1 MANMLESLLQ
11 SPSSYGFSATPQNQ
25 LPSTHFGSYVDDTNY
40 NPYLQGN
47 REGKMFRLFPDNQLD
62 PFGNTNYGPF
72 LQDKRQNLVP
82 RMQEGIGGD
91 SVPFSGGESSY
102 QGTSSGLGSERTPL
116 VDALA
121 RRRQG
126 ARQLGFGFSGYG
138 KRNLAEGLAQ
148 RQYEAD
154 VQSLND
160 SSNQYSSISQS
171 GSQSQRYQNIMDA
184 LEEELARG

>member
-1 MANMLESLLQ
+1 MGIHDWSPDTDSNLNPWFRKDFGLGGGQ
-11 SPSSYGFSATPQNQ
+11 S
-25 LPSTHFGSYVDDTNY
+25 D
-40 NPYLQGN
+40 GN
-47 REGKMFRLFPDNQLD
+47 
-62 PFGNTNYGPF
+62 NYGPF
-72 LQDKRQNLVP
+72 FQNKRQNLVP
-82 RMQEGIGGD
+82 RMQEGKGGD
-91 SVPFSGGESSY
+91 SVPFGGGESNY
-102 QGTSSGLGSERTPL
+102 QVTSSGLGSERTPL

-121 RRRQG
+121 RRREG